1 MQFHENGK
9 ALLFPGI
16 EWFRPAPQITAH
28 HITEQVAGQP
38 PLAGIYEGK
47 TLLEL
52 LSRCFRDFHLFHAY
66 FLIDAGHGGNKFD
79 AGGQAADLILPA
91 AAGAHDLLHV
101 QDDIVNLLLR
111 GFSSQKFKQSLH
123 AGAGKNAAGAKPGAL
138 GDSNNPGGKAD
149 AARPAGCRFPEG
161 SRRLRE

>member
-1 MQFHENGK
+1 M
-9 ALLFPGI
+9 P
-16 EWFRPAPQITAH
+16 
-28 HITEQVAGQP
+28 GQP

-66 FLIDAGHGGNKFD
+66 FLIDTGHGGNKFN

-91 AAGAHDLLHV
+91 AAGAHDLFHI

-123 AGAGKNAAGAKPGAL
+123 AGAGKDAAGAKPGAL
-138 GDSNNPGGKAD
+138 GDSYNTGGKAD
-149 AARPAGCRFPEG
+149 AAAQPAADFLKVPAA
-161 SRRLRE
+161 